1 MSQRKDLETQVTP
14 SLLDRLTDYEPKTST
29 EAPKS
34 RTRSLAEMK
43 QSVRRD
49 LEWLLNSRSYPV
61 DVDEDLEEIS
71 KSVVTFG
78 LPDFTGTSA
87 RSHTDL
93 KRIKGQLKDAIERF
107 EPRLLDLK
115 VVLEPVNNTDRELRF
130 RVEAFLNVEP
140 TPEPVVFDT
149 VLELGSGDF
158 EIKEI

>member
-1 MSQRKDLETQVTP
+1 MS
-14 SLLDRLTDYEPKTST
+14 S

-34 RTRSLAEMK
+34 RTRSLAELK
-43 QSVRRD
+43 QNVRRD

-61 DVDEDLEEIS
+61 EIDEELAEIT

-78 LPDFTGTSA
+78 LPDFTGISA
-87 RSHTDL
+87 RNQTDL
-93 KRIKGQLKDAIERF
+93 KRISIELKEAIERF

-115 VVLEPVNNTDRELRF
+115 VVLEPINSTDRELRF

-158 EIKEI
+158 EIRES